1 MASRGAMSG
10 QGPGHAAREHAV
22 VRLGTMIG
30 AINNEGRDPM
40 G

>member
-1 MASRGAMSG
+1 MVSRGAMSE

-22 VRLGTMIG
+22 VRLATMIG
-30 AINNEGRDPM
+30 AMSNEGRDPM